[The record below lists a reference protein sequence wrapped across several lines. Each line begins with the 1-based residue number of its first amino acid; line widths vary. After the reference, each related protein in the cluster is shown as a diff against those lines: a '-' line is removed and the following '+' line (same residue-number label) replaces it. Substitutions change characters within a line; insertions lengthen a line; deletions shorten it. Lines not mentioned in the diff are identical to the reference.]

1 LNQDKEEMKI
11 SPKFYDDQ
19 QIQNQERNDEEVVVF
34 SWTDKLEGLALPKQ
48 TLKAVRKQLEIS

>member
-1 LNQDKEEMKI
+1 MKI

>member
-1 LNQDKEEMKI
+1 LNQDKEEIKI

-19 QIQNQERNDEEVVVF
+19 RIQNQERIDDEVVVF